1 MGVHRSLITAMA
13 LMLVLAPG
21 ARAAQPTTPEWFP
34 TQLAHIGNSNQVIV
48 VTAAKWSATEGTLR
62 AFERSVTG
70 KWIQVLDATHAQLG
84 YGGLVKAAE
93 RRQGTGKTPTGT
105 FPIETAFGRLPDPG
119 TALPYTKFDRN
130 DAWTY
135 NPKQPAT
142 YNLFQDAAVGW
153 GGYGNYIERLWQYG
167 EQYNYVA
174 VLDFN
179 LPKGE
184 VTVGPN
190 GIRRTSPPA
199 DTRRGGGIFLHVSN
213 GDKTAGCIAIAQER
227 MTQIMKWLDPE
238 QRPVMVIG
246 TLATIDQM

>member
-1 MGVHRSLITAMA
+1 MHRLLITAMA
-13 LMLVLAPG
+13 LLLGLAPG
-21 ARAAQPTTPEWFP
+21 ASAAQPETPEWFP

-48 VTAAKWSATEGTLR
+48 VTASKWSATEGTLR
-62 AFERSVTG
+62 AFERSASG
-70 KWIQVLDATHAQLG
+70 KWVQVLDATHAQLG
-84 YGGLVKAAE
+84 YGGLVKADE
-93 RRQGTGKTPTGT
+93 RQQGTGKTPTGT
-105 FPIETAFGRLPDPG
+105 FAIDTAFGRLPDPG

-142 YNLFQDAAVGW
+142 YNLFQDAAVRW
-153 GGYGNYIERLWQYG
+153 EGYGNYIERLWQYG

-213 GDKTAGCIAIAQER
+213 GGKTAGCIAIAQSR
-227 MTQIMKWLDPE
+227 MAQIMKWLDPE
-238 QRPVMVIG
+238 QRPLIVIG